1 MSSAWPA
8 SHVPSSLWPEDPL
21 EARTAASF
29 CIWERGGLLHGASA
43 EPRCACPATAA
54 AVQLLRSSCLLPAA
68 ALPAAPATASLLMA
82 AFPCRQS
89 WRAKKHCSG
98 GQCLPWWWG
107 WWWCCGCGG
116 VCVCVRVGG
125 VVCAPRT
132 HPDGIMPI
140 HLRATGGRCLAFWL
154 ATTVAMNHSH
164 RPAHAWGSCR
174 WPLSHRRLAAEHLDL
189 DARRLGPP
197 SASSSGPHANTV
209 LMSLTTFEPCDPGFY
224 KLFRICSIR
233 C

>member
-1 MSSAWPA
+1 MQWGPVFAL
-8 SHVPSSLWPEDPL
+8 VVGVVVVLWL
-21 EARTAASF
+21 
-29 CIWERGGLLHGASA
+29 W
-43 EPRCACPATAA
+43 RC
-54 AVQLLRSSCLLPAA
+54 
-68 ALPAAPATASLLMA
+68 
-82 AFPCRQS
+82 
-89 WRAKKHCSG
+89 
-98 GQCLPWWWG
+98 
-107 WWWCCGCGG
+107 
-116 VCVCVRVGG
+116 VCVHVRVGG

-164 RPAHAWGSCR
+164 RPAQAWGSCR

-224 KLFRICSIR
+224 TNFLEYSASDVKCCPRISESANFFTQERPYCEAIKEV
-233 C
+233 